1 MAKTCHKKKNRNLS
15 DAGKKVVLE
24 VNAETRGDLLV
35 YLEQDV

>member
-1 MAKTCHKKKNRNLS
+1 LS

-35 YLEQDV
+35 YLEQDVWKATSS